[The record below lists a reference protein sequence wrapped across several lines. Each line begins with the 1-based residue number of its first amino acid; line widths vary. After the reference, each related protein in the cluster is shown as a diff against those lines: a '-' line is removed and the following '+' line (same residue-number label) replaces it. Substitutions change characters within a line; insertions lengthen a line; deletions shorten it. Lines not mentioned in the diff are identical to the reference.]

1 MKKFLLPLLALSFIA
16 FAACGP
22 EDPIEEPDTE
32 QPDTEQPTDSS
43 QTNEP
48 IDSTKYVTASVTCLA
63 EGGYVWTEDDVV
75 TALTKNG
82 KLIDLTIEEGA
93 GTSTAVFAGI
103 MEKDDEVA
111 DMAAFPSGVFA
122 YDGEGWIMT
131 VPELFTDVAEAE
143 AFMPMAGVKN
153 PEEVFVMTPLMTSV
167 IAHYVDVPASN
178 EACVFKAGVKISGDF
193 AIDFSGDSP
202 VLTLSSE
209 DAETE
214 NVIAVGYT
222 PSEDG
227 TAEFVIP
234 VPAAA
239 YETATL
245 NLGSA
250 DGEWVMETSLR
261 TFRNLEL
268 TLDAQIEFPKV
279 RIYDIKQYGSKVWF
293 VEACKEE
300 GADGLLGRTVDFTKL
315 TEDQLPNVTFEKC
328 GMKNKQIEMGRDEA
342 FLSQKVW
349 THEYGKHALEFLQNE
364 GVRYYTW
371 FEAMTGKAGTGQ
383 DDVDEVLE
391 AAGVTFDGSES
402 EFSAQLQG
410 CCPEGYHVSNL
421 NDWWDLLH
429 AIKTEYNVPDNVT
442 SPVGYHWP
450 GDATLGYDVTIGDGT
465 LMNPSEPAGAGYTF
479 DASARKYIRKEAANY
494 VECAGRTETV
504 TKEQMLN
511 SGTDIYNLG
520 NVTPWL
526 IGPHT
531 AVALYKG
538 GLWNHLDCNWHCVFE
553 SPETESDKAASARFS
568 TYIKDGGNTGF
579 NWYQFGSFTSKGEWA
594 TDNTTRLG
602 DWVGVWLPGTVQ
614 SGESVRGR
622 GFCIRREAGANGSGR
637 HHMLSELFPN
647 YDQSSR
653 GASIPVRCVKNY

>member
-1 MKKFLLPLLALSFIA
+1 
-16 FAACGP
+16 
-22 EDPIEEPDTE
+22 
-32 QPDTEQPTDSS
+32 
-43 QTNEP
+43 
-48 IDSTKYVTASVTCLA
+48 
-63 EGGYVWTEDDVV
+63 
-75 TALTKNG
+75 
-82 KLIDLTIEEGA
+82 
-93 GTSTAVFAGI
+93 
-103 MEKDDEVA
+103 
-111 DMAAFPSGVFA
+111 
-122 YDGEGWIMT
+122 
-131 VPELFTDVAEAE
+131 
-143 AFMPMAGVKN
+143 
-153 PEEVFVMTPLMTSV
+153 
-167 IAHYVDVPASN
+167 
-178 EACVFKAGVKISGDF
+178 
-193 AIDFSGDSP
+193 
-202 VLTLSSE
+202 
-209 DAETE
+209 
-214 NVIAVGYT
+214 
-222 PSEDG
+222 
-227 TAEFVIP
+227 
-234 VPAAA
+234 
-239 YETATL
+239 
-245 NLGSA
+245 
-250 DGEWVMETSLR
+250 
-261 TFRNLEL
+261 
-268 TLDAQIEFPKV
+268 
-279 RIYDIKQYGSKVWF
+279 
-293 VEACKEE
+293 
-300 GADGLLGRTVDFTKL
+300 
-315 TEDQLPNVTFEKC
+315 
-328 GMKNKQIEMGRDEA
+328 
-342 FLSQKVW
+342 
-349 THEYGKHALEFLQNE
+349 
-364 GVRYYTW
+364 
-371 FEAMTGKAGTGQ
+371 
-383 DDVDEVLE
+383 
-391 AAGVTFDGSES
+391 
-402 EFSAQLQG
+402 
-410 CCPEGYHVSNL
+410 VSNL

-594 TDNTTRLG
+594 TDHTTRLG